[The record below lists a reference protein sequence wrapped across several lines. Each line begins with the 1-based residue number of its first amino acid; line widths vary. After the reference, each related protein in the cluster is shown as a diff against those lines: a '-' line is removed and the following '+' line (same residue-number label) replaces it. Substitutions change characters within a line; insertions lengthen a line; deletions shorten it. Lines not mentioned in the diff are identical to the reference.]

1 MSTPVGVIVQFSLV
15 CLNLL
20 PNLLNYVLS
29 LGNNNIPNA
38 GGSAAQIDQFEYVGV
53 CLEYDLILVFPVFVN
68 LLRQYIV
75 RLISSC
81 SSLLCFGETD
91 KFVKACIRTGSGN
104 AGESG
109 LGNHIF

>member
-15 CLNLL
+15 SLNLL

-29 LGNNNIPNA
+29 LGNHNIPNA
-38 GGSAAQIDQFEYVGV
+38 GGSAAQINQFEDVVVG
-53 CLEYDLILVFPVFVN
+53 LEYDLILVFPVFVN

-75 RLISSC
+75 RLISNC
-81 SSLLCFGETD
+81 SSLLCFGDAD